1 MVEAP
6 AAVVVAE
13 EVATAVGAVGAGEVA
28 HRRLPGVDA
37 RPAQLLVTEVGR
49 LVLVQ
54 GAAAVAGEAEEDGVE
69 VKVGGAVAVLV
80 EVARPAHQSEKE

>member
-6 AAVVVAE
+6 AVVV
-13 EVATAVGAVGAGEVA
+13 VGAVGAVGAGEVA
-28 HRRLPGVDA
+28 HRRLPEVDA

-54 GAAAVAGEAEEDGVE
+54 GVAAVAGVMAGEAEEDGVE